1 MENAELDFQ
10 NEEHWV
16 MKYPD
21 TSNLTVGQPVYI
33 FPTHICPTSALHRYV
48 YVIDA
53 DGHCRERWDVSA
65 RDRE

>member
-1 MENAELDFQ
+1 
-10 NEEHWV
+10 

-21 TSNLTVGQPVYI
+21 TSDLTVGQPVYI
-33 FPTHICPTSALHRYV
+33 FPTHICPTSALHRYA